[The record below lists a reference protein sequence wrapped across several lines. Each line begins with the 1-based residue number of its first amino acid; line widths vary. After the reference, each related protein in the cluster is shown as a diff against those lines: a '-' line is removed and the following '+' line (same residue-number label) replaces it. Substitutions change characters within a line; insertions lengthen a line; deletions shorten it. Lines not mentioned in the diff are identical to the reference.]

1 MAIKTRTIEYHHD
14 DTLLEG
20 LMAWDDAA
28 GAPRPGVLVAPV
40 WAGRN
45 AQADHKAEALAALGY
60 VGFALDM
67 YGKGVLGSSI
77 DENARL
83 MQPFVDDRTLLQGR
97 MQRALDVMRAED
109 EVDDARTAAI
119 GFCFGGMCV
128 LDLARS
134 GAEIGGVVS
143 FHGLLKAP
151 QNAPGTAIK
160 AKVLALHGHDDP
172 LAPPQDVLA
181 LQQELTAAGAD
192 WQVHVYGHAMHAFT
206 NPAANDRDFGTVY
219 QPDADRRSWRS
230 MEDFLT
236 EVLGAEVPGPA

>member
-1 MAIKTRTIEYHHD
+1 MAIQTRTIEYRHD

-20 LMAWDDAA
+20 FMAWDDAV
-28 GAPRPGVLVAPV
+28 GPRPGILVAPA

-45 AQADHKAEALAALGY
+45 AFADDKARALAELGY
-60 VGFALDM
+60 TGFALDM
-67 YGKGVLGSSI
+67 YGKDVRGSSI
-77 DENARL
+77 EENARL

-97 MQRALDVMRAED
+97 MQAALDVMKSRV

-134 GAEIGGVVS
+134 GAEVSGVVS

-151 QNAPGTAIK
+151 GNTAGNAIRARI
-160 AKVLALHGHDDP
+160 LALHGHEDP
-172 LAPPQDVLA
+172 LAPPEDVLA

-192 WQVHVYGHAMHAFT
+192 WQVHVYGNAMHAFT
-206 NPAANDRDFGTVY
+206 NPAANDPGFGTVY
-219 QPDADRRSWRS
+219 QADADRRSWQAMRN
-230 MEDFLT
+230 FL
-236 EVLGAEVPGPA
+236 AEALDRG